1 MHRGRE
7 EEEEEE
13 PFLMFRARVVCCDS
27 PVCGCGWV
35 HGCVVV
41 SSVSC
46 VCVCVCVSRCRSL
59 CWSVRVSNPLYVL
72 PATLEPQARA
82 CPVTLETRAQLL
94 MISEVRLVT
103 RSCSEL
109 CQQGS
114 LDL

>member
-46 VCVCVCVSRCRSL
+46 VCVCVCVCVCHGVAL
-59 CWSVRVSNPLYVL
+59 CVGLSGS
-72 PATLEPQARA
+72 ATLYMCCLQLWNLRHV
-82 CPVTLETRAQLL
+82 PVLSLL
-94 MISEVRLVT
+94 KRGPSF
-103 RSCSEL
+103 S
-109 CQQGS
+109 
-114 LDL
+114 